1 VYRLANLR
9 FSYSHRFLLMRWL
22 HSMKSPLQVFTF
34 MLDGDIRE
42 VNILAFAQRTSVPPG
57 WSGLQS
63 GKITTLAGA
72 SRVWQESLNL
82 HQLIWQRKP
91 SSFHCSPN
99 LIKDYAKPFS
109 DSNFSV
115 D

>member
-72 SRVWQESLNL
+72 SRVWQESL
-82 HQLIWQRKP
+82 